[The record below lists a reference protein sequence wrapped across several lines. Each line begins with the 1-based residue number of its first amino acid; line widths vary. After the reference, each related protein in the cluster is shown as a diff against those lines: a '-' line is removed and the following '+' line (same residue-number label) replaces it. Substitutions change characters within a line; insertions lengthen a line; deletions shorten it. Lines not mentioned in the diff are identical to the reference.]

1 MNDYFLSCDWGTS
14 SFRLRLIRTSDL
26 KVVRSIDKPDMG
38 FGQQSLSKDQYLE
51 QYAGFCSQ
59 ICESTGL
66 NAIPNSIITGMA
78 SSSIGIQNLA
88 YGTLPASLSDF
99 KIPYIKFE
107 NRDSQS
113 FLISGLATETDV
125 MRGEET
131 QVLGAMKAIKTS
143 PHHTFLIL
151 PGTHSKHI
159 QIEGDTLTTFHTYL
173 TGELFSILLKHSII
187 RHSVSQENIDL
198 SKAEIKNSFL
208 QGVHRASHSL
218 LNELFGIRAKQI
230 LQSTDPQ
237 ENYAFLSGLLI
248 GSELLAL
255 KNVALEQMILCAD
268 QPLSTLYRQ
277 ALEALYPSLQILL
290 VRTEE
295 ATILGHFT
303 LLQQIQQHA

>member
-26 KVVRSIDKPDMG
+26 NVVHSIDKPDMG

-51 QYAGFCSQ
+51 QYASFCSQ
-59 ICESTGL
+59 ICESAGL
-66 NAIPNSIITGMA
+66 NTIPNGIITGMA

-107 NRDSQS
+107 NHDSKS
-113 FLISGLATETDV
+113 FLISGLATESDV
-125 MRGEET
+125 MRGEEI
-131 QVLGAMKAIKTS
+131 QVLGAMKAIS
-143 PHHTFLIL
+143 ISSQNIFLIL

-187 RHSVSQENIDL
+187 RHSVSKENIDL
-198 SKAEIKNSFL
+198 SKAELKNSFL
-208 QGVHRASHSL
+208 QGVSRASHSL
-218 LNELFGIRAKQI
+218 LNELFSIRARQI
-230 LQSTDPQ
+230 LQSTNPH

-255 KNVALEQMILCAD
+255 KNVALEQLILCAD
-268 QPLSTLYRQ
+268 QPVSALYSQ
-277 ALEALYPSLQILL
+277 ALQVLYPSLQILL

-303 LLQQIQQHA
+303 LLQKIQQHG